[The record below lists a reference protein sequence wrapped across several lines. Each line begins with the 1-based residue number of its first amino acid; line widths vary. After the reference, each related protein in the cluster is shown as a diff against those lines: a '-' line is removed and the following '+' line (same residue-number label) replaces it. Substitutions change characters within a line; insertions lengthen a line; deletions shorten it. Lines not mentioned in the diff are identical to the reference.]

1 MMDQVSMLNMQYFT
15 HPAGYPPESGAIILW
30 AQDGM
35 GKPKQPRAS
44 SKIVRVYV
52 YHISYEV
59 AVPCLA

>member
-44 SKIVRVYV
+44 LKIVRVYF
-52 YHISYEV
+52 ISYI
-59 AVPCLA
+59 L